1 MIIPTAKNAYLEA
14 RHRSEVEKIKNDIAS
29 VIEDNVRFGHF
40 WCDVVFSTDTKD
52 YVRDT
57 IRKEMQDLGY
67 EINIPP
73 YEKTSDPSI
82 MWDVMKIK
90 WENVV

>member
-29 VIEDNVRFGHF
+29 VIKDNVKLGHF

-73 YEKTSDPSI
+73 YKKTSDPSI

-90 WENVV
+90 WENVI